1 MSTAVKTAPLSQ
13 VLITGVLGS
22 LFVFAITAAIIAPF
36 GHHTFTDWVGTAF
49 MAATPAQVILGLL
62 WHNQKPAFV
71 ATLSQP
77 LKGMVLTLIT
87 IASGAIVFA
96 FLLWGVGQNQGITPM
111 LVQYAIMTIIAILF
125 LVPIWQCW
133 PFKLLSKD
141 PIKVGIYTLVGAYV
155 IAYILW
161 IVFFDYSMLQKVG
174 HPKYFASL
182 DPSGLFDMWDAMT
195 FSVTA
200 VGLVIVHMLFD
211 FWPIDKLTRGASQ
224 PIRGII
230 ATVYL
235 LILSWVL
242 RWVFVSGFGMQQVEY
257 MIRVPVC
264 LILGTFLVNNMMQ
277 FSLLTK
283 IAQPI
288 RGILLTICAA
298 IMAIIMYKVYAYGSY
313 LHTGHELGMGP
324 QNGFAKEIWIASA
337 MLGVTFPVI
346 FVVSGFFNFWPL
358 KRPA

>member
-1 MSTAVKTAPLSQ
+1 
-13 VLITGVLGS
+13 
-22 LFVFAITAAIIAPF
+22 
-36 GHHTFTDWVGTAF
+36 
-49 MAATPAQVILGLL
+49 
-62 WHNQKPAFV
+62 
-71 ATLSQP
+71 
-77 LKGMVLTLIT
+77 
-87 IASGAIVFA
+87 
-96 FLLWGVGQNQGITPM
+96 M